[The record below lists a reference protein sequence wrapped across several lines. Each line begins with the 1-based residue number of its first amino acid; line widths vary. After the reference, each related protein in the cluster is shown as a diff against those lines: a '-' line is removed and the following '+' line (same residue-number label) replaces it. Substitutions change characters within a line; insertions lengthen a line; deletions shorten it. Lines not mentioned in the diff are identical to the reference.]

1 MIDTR
6 SHPTAPLV
14 YVDTSD
20 VREGALEQLKG
31 AVAELAEFV
40 EKNVPRIV
48 AYSAFFSDD
57 GRQMTVVHV
66 HADAAS
72 LDHHMEVGG
81 PEFGKFA
88 ELLTLKSIQ
97 VYGEP
102 SEKAIEQ
109 MRDKVRMLGTGDVTV
124 HRPHAGFIRVEVD

>member
-48 AYSAFFSDD
+48 AYGAFFSDD

-81 PEFGKFA
+81 P
-88 ELLTLKSIQ
+88 
-97 VYGEP
+97 
-102 SEKAIEQ
+102 
-109 MRDKVRMLGTGDVTV
+109 
-124 HRPHAGFIRVEVD
+124 

>member
-1 MIDTR
+1 MIDTHR
-6 SHPTAPLV
+6 HPSAPLV

-20 VREGALEQLKG
+20 VREGALEELKG

-40 EKNVPRIV
+40 ETNVPRIV

-72 LDHHMEVGG
+72 LDQHMEVGG
-81 PEFGKFA
+81 PEFGKFS
-88 ELLTLKSIQ
+88 ELLTLKSIH
-97 VYGEP
+97 VYGEA
-102 SEKAIEQ
+102 SDKAIEL
-109 MRDKVRMLGTGDVTV
+109 MRDKVRMLGSGDVTV
-124 HRPHAGFIRVEVD
+124 HHPHAGFIRVEVD